1 MFKNGLYEQ
10 LINSLI
16 SNKLNSLDLET
27 IYYKTTAI
35 EKSEASTFLTQ
46 YISNFINYS
55 LNFISG
61 YT

>member
-27 IYYKTTAI
+27 IYYKTTPL
-35 EKSEASTFLTQ
+35 EKSETSTF
-46 YISNFINYS
+46 SPINMD
-55 LNFISG
+55 LVEPL
-61 YT
+61 